1 LTLTPFSRA
10 LAAYFVLVWG
20 SGYLA
25 SKTGLQYAG
34 PFTFLCLRF
43 ALGLA
48 LMGLWVMWKPPVWPQ
63 GGRALGHVVAAG
75 LLMHAINLAG
85 SHHAQA
91 FGLSAG
97 ITALILATQ
106 PLLTAVVAD
115 RWLRQPLD
123 ARQWLGVALGL
134 AGVLLVVWHKVDVQ
148 AASAASLVGVA
159 VSLLAVTA
167 GTLYQRLFCADV
179 DLRAAALIQFAASLV
194 VLLPLAYSAGRLGGL
209 PRGVCVDRGGERAA
223 CADAQRQ
230 CHAGD
235 EPAVPHTDRGRL
247 ARMADVRCSTHAAG
261 RDRHRD
267 HLRRRGDDRAEARFG
282 VAMKKP
288 PGRLRRHPAVVR
300 QTVSRFDC
308 AQLPQPRA
316 ASAS

>member
-1 LTLTPFSRA
+1 MTLTPFFPPFSRA

-43 ALGLA
+43 SLGVALV
-48 LMGLWVMWKPPVWPQ
+48 GLWVAWKPPVWPR
-63 GGRALGHVVAAG
+63 GARAWWHVVVAG

-123 ARQWLGVALGL
+123 GRQWMGVALGL

-148 AASAASLVGVA
+148 AASAASLVAVA
-159 VSLLAVTA
+159 VSLAAVTA
-167 GTLYQRLFCADV
+167 GTLYQRVFCADV
-179 DLRAAALIQFAASLV
+179 DLRAAALIQFAASLAL
-194 VLLPLAYSAGRLGGL
+194 LLPLAGLVEDFRVRWRTALVVSVIFLVVFASIGAVSAL
-209 PRGVCVDRGGERAA
+209 
-223 CADAQRQ
+223 
-230 CHAGD
+230 HALMRSGNATRVTSLLYLTPIVATLL
-235 EPAVPHTDRGRL
+235 EWL
-247 ARMADVRCSTHAAG
+247 M
-261 RDRHRD
+261 
-267 HLRRRGDDRAEARFG
+267 FG
-282 VAMKKP
+282 VAP
-288 PGRLRRHPAVVR
+288 TPLGVAGIAI
-300 QTVSRFDC
+300 TC
-308 AQLPQPRA
+308 AGVAMIAPRPK
-316 ASAS
+316 

>member
-1 LTLTPFSRA
+1 MTLTPFSRVTPFSRA

-43 ALGLA
+43 ALGLM
-48 LMGLWVMWKPPVWPQ
+48 LMGLWVMCRPPVWPQ

-148 AASAASLVGVA
+148 AASAASLVAVA

-167 GTLYQRLFCADV
+167 GTLYQRMFCADV

-194 VLLPLAYSAGRLGGL
+194 LLLPFAWLVEDFRVRWRTALVVSVVFLVVFASIGAVSAL
-209 PRGVCVDRGGERAA
+209 
-223 CADAQRQ
+223 
-230 CHAGD
+230 HA
-235 EPAVPHTDRGRL
+235 L
-247 ARMADVRCSTHAAG
+247 M
-261 RDRHRD
+261 
-267 HLRRRGDDRAEARFG
+267 RRGNATRVTSLLYLTPIVASLLEWLMFG
-282 VAMKKP
+282 VAP
-288 PGRLRRHPAVVR
+288 TLLGVIGIAI
-300 QTVSRFDC
+300 TC
-308 AQLPQPRA
+308 AGVAMIAPRPR
-316 ASAS
+316 